1 MELSSDIEDY
11 LGVTSDDSVF
21 IISSDSEDDPT
32 WSDDSGDNDEDEDGE
47 GDDSDGLD
55 LTHLE
60 GVVGKAPRSPEI
72 ALLQDLI
79 RRQDLLSQ
87 EQEQLAR
94 EQHILAKSQVLF
106 LASFH
111 LHQYLNLSYFST
123 SFCINGFRSVR
134 SGCRK
139 SRGGSKIQRMK
150 RMMKNS

>member
-1 MELSSDIEDY
+1 MSEQSESPMELSSDLEDY

-21 IISSDSEDDPT
+21 IISSDSDDDPT
-32 WSDDSGDNDEDEDGE
+32 WSDDSGDNNDEDED
-47 GDDSDGLD
+47 DDSDGLD

-94 EQHILAKSQVLF
+94 EQHILAKSQVCF
-106 LASFH
+106 
-111 LHQYLNLSYFST
+111 
-123 SFCINGFRSVR
+123 
-134 SGCRK
+134 
-139 SRGGSKIQRMK
+139 
-150 RMMKNS
+150 

>member
-11 LGVTSDDSVF
+11 LGATSDDSVF
-21 IISSDSEDDPT
+21 IISSDSDDDPT
-32 WSDDSGDNDEDEDGE
+32 WSDDSGDNNDEDED
-47 GDDSDGLD
+47 DDSDVDSDGVD

-94 EQHILAKSQVLF
+94 EQHILAKSQVCF
-106 LASFH
+106 
-111 LHQYLNLSYFST
+111 
-123 SFCINGFRSVR
+123 
-134 SGCRK
+134 
-139 SRGGSKIQRMK
+139 
-150 RMMKNS
+150 